1 MDSHRTVRR
10 RILDEQLAGLTQPG
24 AGSSDARLGQGR
36 ARGPWNVELRVG
48 EPDWLVA
55 DPRAAVRAGRARR
68 AIRLSSLVRA
78 AQALNCTL
86 VYAFAPNEPLEEMV
100 YRQALHKA
108 AADLSLSVCDDRG
121 LEDQEEEVLWKIEE
135 LEELAVQYI
144 DRQGLWREPAAQF

>member
-1 MDSHRTVRR
+1 M
-10 RILDEQLAGLTQPG
+10 
-24 AGSSDARLGQGR
+24 
-36 ARGPWNVELRVG
+36 
-48 EPDWLVA
+48 
-55 DPRAAVRAGRARR
+55 
-68 AIRLSSLVRA
+68 
-78 AQALNCTL
+78 
-86 VYAFAPNEPLEEMV
+86 